1 MGAVIEVGKVCGS
14 TAWTF
19 CIYGIHNWL
28 AGLFPEQLQDEMFG
42 SVPAGS
48 PLLFP
53 GSWSPSGIATPVEGG
68 YKITGRWQFG
78 SGVWHSSWA
87 SVAAVVQH
95 EEPPKYPD
103 LRTFMI
109 PRSDLEVIDTW
120 FTSGLRGTG
129 KHGHRG
135 QRRLRASAP
144 GAGIWPTGT
153 RAVAVRGTARFCH
166 LPDSVVLRL
175 VHVAAAPAVGM
186 ALGTVELFTEKIKT
200 RVMRYSMQ
208 EQSKLATA
216 HRRMGHVAAQAESA
230 RTLLL
235 HTVRDVEDKL
245 RSGEGLTTEDRVA
258 VRRNC
263 AYIVEVCKQAIGEA
277 VEACGASA
285 QYEDS
290 PLQRHL
296 RDVNTLST
304 HVVYDTD
311 SAYELFGRVELGLP
325 PGSVAF

>member
-1 MGAVIEVGKVCGS
+1 M
-14 TAWTF
+14 F
-19 CIYGIHNWL
+19 CALSN
-28 AGLFPEQLQDEMFG
+28 
-42 SVPAGS
+42 
-48 PLLFP
+48 
-53 GSWSPSGIATPVEGG
+53 
-68 YKITGRWQFG
+68 
-78 SGVWHSSWA
+78 
-87 SVAAVVQH
+87 
-95 EEPPKYPD
+95 
-103 LRTFMI
+103 
-109 PRSDLEVIDTW
+109 
-120 FTSGLRGTG
+120 
-129 KHGHRG
+129 
-135 QRRLRASAP
+135 
-144 GAGIWPTGT
+144 
-153 RAVAVRGTARFCH
+153 
-166 LPDSVVLRL
+166 
-175 VHVAAAPAVGM
+175 VAAAPAVGM